1 MIMEKPFKV
10 NKAAN
15 VRNLDDIRFP
25 VVASPKIDG
34 IRFYVKDGVA
44 YSLSN
49 LPLRNKNVQAFVN
62 KHSEFLNDCDGEIF
76 AGSPLDMNLFRNT
89 SSVIMSADRTDN
101 FHMTVFDK
109 IDMPETE
116 YIVRFQTLI
125 DDKIEYEKTLLGN
138 YNEYRDFTETVNVIH
153 TTLIRTM
160 EELLE
165 YEEDTIS
172 IGYEG
177 VIVRSLTA
185 LYKQGRSTI
194 KEQGIMKIK
203 RFEDAEAVII
213 GMIEQTT
220 NTNTPIVAE
229 SGYLKRSSSKDGLV
243 LNDTL
248 GKLLCRDI
256 HGNRF
261 TISSGLT
268 DAERK
273 DIWENQSEYVGK
285 YIKFKYFNVGNYVG
299 YRHPVF
305 LGFRHEDDIDNKF

>member
-89 SSVIMSADRTDN
+89 SSVIMSANRTDD
-101 FHMTVFDK
+101 FQMVIFDE
-109 IDMPETE
+109 IDMPETG
-116 YIVRFQTLI
+116 YIVRLQTLI
-125 DDKIEYEKTLLGN
+125 NDKSEYEKTLFEKPQ
-138 YNEYRDFTETVNVIH
+138 EYQDFIDTVSIINIDLLH
-153 TTLIRTM
+153 TI
-160 EELLE
+160 EEFLE
-165 YEEDTIS
+165 YEEDMVS

-177 VIVRSLTA
+177 VILRSLA
-185 LYKQGRSTI
+185 GLYKQGRSTI

-203 RFEDAEAVII
+203 RFEDTEAVII

-229 SGYLKRSSSKDGLV
+229 SGYLKRSSSKEGLL

-273 DIWENQSEYVGK
+273 EIWADQNSYIGK
-285 YIKFKYFNVGNYVG
+285 YIKFKYFNIGNYLG

>member
-1 MIMEKPFKV
+1 MEKPFKV

-89 SSVIMSADRTDN
+89 SSVIMSADRTDD
-101 FHMTVFDK
+101 FQMVIFDE
-109 IDMPETE
+109 IDMPETG
-116 YIVRFQTLI
+116 YIVRLQTLI
-125 DDKIEYEKTLLGN
+125 NDKSEYEKTLFEKPQ
-138 YNEYRDFTETVNVIH
+138 EYQDFINTVSIINIDLLH
-153 TTLIRTM
+153 TI
-160 EELLE
+160 EEFLE
-165 YEEDTIS
+165 YEEDMVS

-177 VIVRSLTA
+177 VILRSLA
-185 LYKQGRSTI
+185 GLYKQGRSTI
-194 KEQGIMKIK
+194 KEQGIMKVK

-229 SGYLKRSSSKDGLV
+229 SGYLKRSSSKEGLL

-273 DIWENQSEYVGK
+273 EIWADQNSYIGK
-285 YIKFKYFNVGNYVG
+285 YIKFKYFNIGNYLG

>member
-1 MIMEKPFKV
+1 MEKPFKV

-89 SSVIMSADRTDN
+89 SSVIMSANKTDD
-101 FHMTVFDK
+101 FQMVIFDE
-109 IDMPETE
+109 IDMPETG
-116 YIVRFQTLI
+116 YIVRLQTLI
-125 DDKIEYEKTLLGN
+125 NDKSEYEKTLFEKPQ
-138 YNEYRDFTETVNVIH
+138 EYQDFINTVSIINIDLLH
-153 TTLIRTM
+153 TI
-160 EELLE
+160 EEFLE
-165 YEEDTIS
+165 YEEDMVS

-177 VIVRSLTA
+177 VILRSLA
-185 LYKQGRSTI
+185 GLYKQGRSTI
-194 KEQGIMKIK
+194 KEQGIMKVK

-229 SGYLKRSSSKDGLV
+229 SGYLKRSSSKEGLL

-273 DIWENQSEYVGK
+273 EIWADQNSYIGK
-285 YIKFKYFNVGNYVG
+285 YIKFKYFNIGNYLG

>member
-1 MIMEKPFKV
+1 MEKPFKV

-15 VRNLDDIRFP
+15 VKNLDDICFP

-49 LPLRNKNVQAFVN
+49 LPLRNKNVQEFVSQ
-62 KHSEFLNDCDGEIF
+62 HSDFLNNCDGEIF
-76 AGSPLDMNLFRNT
+76 AGSPLDINLFRNT
-89 SSVIMSADRTDN
+89 SSVIMSANKTDD
-101 FHMTVFDK
+101 FQMVIFDN
-109 IDMPETE
+109 IDMPESG
-116 YIVRFQTLI
+116 YILRLQTLI
-125 DDKIEYEKTLLGN
+125 NSKRNYE
-138 YNEYRDFTETVNVIH
+138 E
-153 TTLIRTM
+153 TLIEDLEKYQSFVSVVNIIEIELIRNM
-160 EELLE
+160 ENLLE
-165 YEEDTIS
+165 YEEDMIS

-177 VIVRSLTA
+177 IILRGLA
-185 LYKQGRSTI
+185 GLYKQGRSTI
-194 KEQGIMKIK
+194 KEQGIMKVK

-229 SGYLKRSSSKDGLV
+229 SGYLKRSSSKEGLL

-273 DIWENQSEYVGK
+273 EIWADQNSYIGK
-285 YIKFKYFNVGNYVG
+285 YIKFKYFNIGNYLG

>member
-1 MIMEKPFKV
+1 MEKPFKV

-15 VRNLDDIRFP
+15 VKNLDDICFP

-89 SSVIMSADRTDN
+89 SSVIMSANRTDD
-101 FHMTVFDK
+101 FQMVIFDE
-109 IDMPETE
+109 IDMPETG
-116 YIVRFQTLI
+116 YIVRLQTLI
-125 DDKIEYEKTLLGN
+125 NDKSEYEKTLFEKPQ
-138 YNEYRDFTETVNVIH
+138 EYQDFINTVSIINIDLLH
-153 TTLIRTM
+153 TI
-160 EELLE
+160 EEFLE
-165 YEEDTIS
+165 YEEDMVS

-177 VIVRSLTA
+177 VILRSLA
-185 LYKQGRSTI
+185 GLYKQGRSTI
-194 KEQGIMKIK
+194 KEQGIMKVK

-229 SGYLKRSSSKDGLV
+229 SGYLKRSSSKEGLL

-273 DIWENQSEYVGK
+273 EIWADQNSYIGK
-285 YIKFKYFNVGNYVG
+285 YIKFKYFNIGNYLG

>member
-1 MIMEKPFKV
+1 MEKPFKV

-101 FHMTVFDK
+101 FHMTVFDE
-109 IDMPETE
+109 IDMPETG
-116 YIVRFQTLI
+116 YIVRLQTLI
-125 DDKIEYEKTLLGN
+125 NDKSKYEKTLFEKPQ
-138 YNEYRDFTETVNVIH
+138 EYQDFIDTVSIINIDLLH
-153 TTLIRTM
+153 TI
-160 EELLE
+160 EEFLE
-165 YEEDTIS
+165 YEEDIVS

-177 VIVRSLTA
+177 VILRSLA
-185 LYKQGRSTI
+185 GLYKQGRSTI

-220 NTNTPIVAE
+220 NTNTPTIAE

-243 LNDTL
+243 LNDML

-268 DAERK
+268 DTERR
-273 DIWENQSEYVGK
+273 DIWADQNSYIGK
-285 YIKFKYFNVGNYVG
+285 YIKFKYFNVGGYVG

-305 LGFRHEDDIDNKF
+305 LGFRHEDDIDNIF

>member
-89 SSVIMSADRTDN
+89 SSVIMSANRTDD
-101 FHMTVFDK
+101 FQMVIFDE
-109 IDMPETE
+109 IDMPETG
-116 YIVRFQTLI
+116 YIVRLQTLI
-125 DDKIEYEKTLLGN
+125 NDKSEYEKTLFEKPQ
-138 YNEYRDFTETVNVIH
+138 EYQDFIDTVSIINIDLLH
-153 TTLIRTM
+153 TI
-160 EELLE
+160 EEFLE
-165 YEEDTIS
+165 YEEDMVS

-177 VIVRSLTA
+177 VILRSLA
-185 LYKQGRSTI
+185 GLYKQGRSTI
-194 KEQGIMKIK
+194 KEQGIMKVK
-203 RFEDAEAVII
+203 RFEDTEAVII

-229 SGYLKRSSSKDGLV
+229 SGYLKRSSSKEGLL

-273 DIWENQSEYVGK
+273 EIWADQNSYIGK
-285 YIKFKYFNVGNYVG
+285 YIKFKYFNIGNYLG

>member
-1 MIMEKPFKV
+1 MEKPFKV

-89 SSVIMSADRTDN
+89 SSVIMSADRTDD
-101 FHMTVFDK
+101 FQMVIFDE
-109 IDMPETE
+109 IDMPETG
-116 YIVRFQTLI
+116 YIVRLQTLI
-125 DDKIEYEKTLLGN
+125 NDKSEYEKTLFEKPQ
-138 YNEYRDFTETVNVIH
+138 EYQDFINTVSIINIDLLH
-153 TTLIRTM
+153 TI
-160 EELLE
+160 EEFLE
-165 YEEDTIS
+165 YEEDMVS

-177 VIVRSLTA
+177 VILRSLA
-185 LYKQGRSTI
+185 GLYKQGRSTI
-194 KEQGIMKIK
+194 KEQGIMKVK

-229 SGYLKRSSSKDGLV
+229 SGYLKRSSSKEGLL

-273 DIWENQSEYVGK
+273 EIWADQNSYIGK

>member
-1 MIMEKPFKV
+1 MEKPFKV

-89 SSVIMSADRTDN
+89 SSVIMSANRTDD
-101 FHMTVFDK
+101 FQMVIFDE
-109 IDMPETE
+109 IDMPETG
-116 YIVRFQTLI
+116 YIVRLQTLI
-125 DDKIEYEKTLLGN
+125 NDKSEYEKTLFEKPQ
-138 YNEYRDFTETVNVIH
+138 EYQDFINTVSIINIDLLH
-153 TTLIRTM
+153 TI
-160 EELLE
+160 EEFLE
-165 YEEDTIS
+165 YEEDMVS

-177 VIVRSLTA
+177 VILRSLA
-185 LYKQGRSTI
+185 GLYKQGRSTI
-194 KEQGIMKIK
+194 KEQGIMKVK

-229 SGYLKRSSSKDGLV
+229 SGYLKRSSSKEGLL

-273 DIWENQSEYVGK
+273 EIWADQNSYIGK
-285 YIKFKYFNVGNYVG
+285 YIKFKYFNIGNYLG